1 MKPYTRKVANR
12 LVIRWAFGIVCLP
25 AVVAGLGC
33 RSVAVPEDHEPPWDV
48 ARAEVIRWQPD
59 DPSFGQDFALE
70 ASGLAASAHV
80 LYVPSEKYARLL
92 VIDLKDQARARV
104 RRLVVP
110 KYSELEAVAVID
122 GGVLLCDE
130 AHATVYEV
138 TLGDGDRSTSDLE
151 SEPLVARELLLDG
164 VDVEGDKIGFEGIE
178 VDRDGGTVFLLL
190 ERRETDVGGCVSR
203 IYRLRRQGRSLTSD
217 RGPLNVALPDCT
229 WRLTGLAWWGERM
242 IALKTQYPGER
253 YEVVTVDLTTGAA
266 LVVLDLTEFLRAL
279 EKEGWSNNVEAI
291 AVTGDGA
298 LWLVSDNA
306 VTGIIDDPLPPP
318 AESRTLLLRIPPTAA
333 PRE

>member
-1 MKPYTRKVANR
+1 MRKSSNR
-12 LVIRWAFGIVCLP
+12 LVTRWAFGIVCLT
-25 AVVAGLGC
+25 AVIAGLGC

-59 DPSFGQDFALE
+59 DPLFGQDFALE
-70 ASGLAASAHV
+70 ASGLAVSEHV

-92 VIDLKDQARARV
+92 VIDLEDDARARV
-104 RRLVVP
+104 WRLMVP
-110 KYSELEAVAVID
+110 KHSELEAVAVID

-138 TLGDGDRSTSDLE
+138 TFGNGDRSAAELDPG
-151 SEPLVARELLLDG
+151 PLAARELPLDG
-164 VDVEGDKIGFEGIE
+164 VDVEGGKIGFEGIE
-178 VDRDGGTVFLLL
+178 VDRDSGAVFLLL
-190 ERRETDVGGCVSR
+190 ERRETDVGSCVSR
-203 IYRLRRQGRSLTSD
+203 IYRLRRQEGRLTAEGD
-217 RGPLNVALPDCT
+217 PLNVALPDCT
-229 WRLTGLAWWGERM
+229 WRLTGLAWWDERM

-253 YEVVTVDLTTGAA
+253 YEVVTIDLTTGAA
-266 LVVLDLTEFLRAL
+266 LVVLDLTELLRAL

-318 AESRTLLLRIPPTAA
+318 AKSRTLLLRIPPTAA
-333 PRE
+333 ARE

>member
-1 MKPYTRKVANR
+1 MRKSSNR
-12 LVIRWAFGIVCLP
+12 LVTRWAFGIACLT
-25 AVVAGLGC
+25 AVIAGLGC

-70 ASGLAASAHV
+70 ASGLAVSEHV

-92 VIDLKDQARARV
+92 VIDLEDDARARV
-104 RRLVVP
+104 WRLMVP
-110 KYSELEAVAVID
+110 KHSELEAVAVID

-138 TLGDGDRSTSDLE
+138 TLGNGDRSAADLDPG
-151 SEPLVARELLLDG
+151 PLAARELPLDG
-164 VDVEGDKIGFEGIE
+164 VDVEGGKIGFEGIE
-178 VDRDGGTVFLLL
+178 VDRDSGAVFLLL

-203 IYRLRRQGRSLTSD
+203 IYRLRRQEGRLTAEGD
-217 RGPLNVALPDCT
+217 PLNVALPDCT
-229 WRLTGLAWWGERM
+229 WRLTGLAWWDERM

-253 YEVVTVDLTTGAA
+253 YEVVTINLTTGAA
-266 LVVLDLTEFLRAL
+266 LVVLDLTELLRAL

-318 AESRTLLLRIPPTAA
+318 AGSRTLLLRIPPTAA
-333 PRE
+333 ARE

>member
-1 MKPYTRKVANR
+1 MRKVVHR
-12 LVIRWAFGIVCLP
+12 LVIRWAFGMVCLP

-33 RSVAVPEDHEPPWDV
+33 RSAAVPEDHEPPWDV

-59 DPSFGQDFALE
+59 DPSFGQEFALE
-70 ASGLAASAHV
+70 ASGLAVSAHL
-80 LYVPSEKYARLL
+80 LYVSSEKYARLL
-92 VIDLKDQARARV
+92 VIDLEGEAQTRV
-104 RRLVVP
+104 RRLEVP
-110 KYSELEAVAVID
+110 RRSELEAVAVIAD
-122 GGVLLCDE
+122 GMLLCDE

-138 TLGDGDRSTSDLE
+138 TIGDDARSAADLDP
-151 SEPLVARELLLDG
+151 EPLVARELPLDG
-164 VDVEGDKIGFEGIE
+164 VDVEGGKIGFEGIE
-178 VDRDGGTVFLLL
+178 VDRDGGAVYLLL
-190 ERRETDVGGCVSR
+190 ERSETDVGGCVSQ
-203 IYRLRRQGRSLTSD
+203 IYRLRRKGERLTAD

-229 WRLTGLAWWGERM
+229 WRLTGLAWWGKQM

-266 LVVLDLTEFLRAL
+266 QVVLDVTEVLRAL
-279 EKEGWSNNVEAI
+279 EKEGWSNNVEGI

-318 AESRTLLLRIPPTAA
+318 AESRTLLLRIPPTEA

>member
-1 MKPYTRKVANR
+1 MRRGHRQVT
-12 LVIRWAFGIVCLP
+12 RWAIGIVCLP

-33 RSVAVPEDHEPPWDV
+33 RSAAVPEDQEPPWDV
-48 ARAEVIRWQPD
+48 AQAEVVQWQPD
-59 DPSFGQDFALE
+59 DPSFGQNFALE
-70 ASGLAASAHV
+70 ASGLAVSEHV

-92 VIDLKDQARARV
+92 VIDLEDDARARV

-110 KYSELEAVAVID
+110 EHSELEAVAVID

-138 TLGDGDRSTSDLE
+138 TFGDGDRTTANLE
-151 SEPLVARELLLDG
+151 NEPLVALELPLDG

-178 VDRDGGTVFLLL
+178 VDRDGSIVFLLL
-190 ERRETDVGGCVSR
+190 ERRETDGGGCVSR
-203 IYRLRRQGRSLTSD
+203 IYRLRRQGRRLTAD
-217 RGPLNVALPDCT
+217 RDPLNVALPDCT

-253 YEVVTVDLTTGAA
+253 YEVVTVDLGTGATV
-266 LVVLDLTEFLRAL
+266 VVLDVTELLRSLA
-279 EKEGWSNNVEAI
+279 KKGWSNNVEGI
-291 AVTGDGA
+291 ALTDDGA

-306 VTGIIDDPLPPP
+306 VTGIIDDPLPPV
-318 AESRTLLLRIPPTAA
+318 AESRTLLLRIPATAA
-333 PRE
+333 TRD

>member
-1 MKPYTRKVANR
+1 VAQ
-12 LVIRWAFGIVCLP
+12 
-25 AVVAGLGC
+25 
-33 RSVAVPEDHEPPWDV
+33 
-48 ARAEVIRWQPD
+48 AEVVQWQPD
-59 DPSFGQDFALE
+59 DPSFGQNFALE
-70 ASGLAASAHV
+70 ASGLAVSEHV

-92 VIDLKDQARARV
+92 VIDLEDDARARV

-110 KYSELEAVAVID
+110 EHSELEAVAVID

-138 TLGDGDRSTSDLE
+138 TFGDGDRTTANLE
-151 SEPLVARELLLDG
+151 NEPLVALELPLDG

-178 VDRDGGTVFLLL
+178 VDRDGSIVFLLL
-190 ERRETDVGGCVSR
+190 ERRETDGGGCVSR
-203 IYRLRRQGRSLTSD
+203 IYRLRRQGRRLTAD
-217 RGPLNVALPDCT
+217 RDPLNVALPDCT

-253 YEVVTVDLTTGAA
+253 YEIVAVDLATGAA
-266 LVVLDLTEFLRAL
+266 RVVLDLTVLLRAL
-279 EKEGWSNNVEAI
+279 AREGWSNNVEGI

-306 VTGIIDDPLPPP
+306 VTGIVDDPLPPP
-318 AESRTLLLRIPPTAA
+318 CRSRTLLLRIPPAA
-333 PRE
+333 VTNE

>member
-1 MKPYTRKVANR
+1 MRKSSNRPVTRC
-12 LVIRWAFGIVCLP
+12 AFGIVCLT
-25 AVVAGLGC
+25 AVIAGLGC
-33 RSVAVPEDHEPPWDV
+33 RSAAVQEDHEPPWDV

-59 DPSFGQDFALE
+59 DPAFGQDFALE
-70 ASGLAASAHV
+70 ASGLAVSAHV

-92 VIDLKDQARARV
+92 VIDLEDDARARV

-110 KYSELEAVAVID
+110 KHSELEAVAVID

-138 TLGDGDRSTSDLE
+138 TFGDGDRTTANLE
-151 SEPLVARELLLDG
+151 NEPLVALELPLDG
-164 VDVEGDKIGFEGIE
+164 VDVEGGKIGFEGIE

-190 ERRETDVGGCVSR
+190 ERRETDVGSCVSR
-203 IYRLRRQGRSLTSD
+203 IYRLRRQEGRLTAD
-217 RGPLNVALPDCT
+217 RGPVNVALPDCT

-253 YEVVTVDLTTGAA
+253 YEVVTIDLTTGAA
-266 LVVLDLTEFLRAL
+266 LVVLDLTELLRAL

-333 PRE
+333 ARE

>member
-1 MKPYTRKVANR
+1 MRRVAHR
-12 LVIRWAFGIVCLP
+12 PFIRWAFGIVCLP
-25 AVVAGLGC
+25 AVVAALGC

-59 DPSFGQDFALE
+59 DPAFGQDFALE
-70 ASGLAASAHV
+70 ASGLAVSAHV

-92 VIDLKDQARARV
+92 VIDLKDVARARV
-104 RRLVVP
+104 RRLAVP

-138 TLGDGDRSTSDLE
+138 TIGDDDRSTSDLE
-151 SEPLVARELLLDG
+151 DEPLVARELFLDG
-164 VDVEGDKIGFEGIE
+164 VDVEGGKIGFEGIE
-178 VDRDGGTVFLLL
+178 VDSDGGAVFLLL
-190 ERRETDVGGCVSR
+190 ERSETDVGGCVSR
-203 IYRLRRQGRSLTSD
+203 IYRLRRQEERLTAD

-253 YEVVTVDLTTGAA
+253 YEVVTVDLETGAA
-266 LVVLDLTEFLRAL
+266 LVVLELTEFLRAL
-279 EKEGWSNNVEAI
+279 AKEGWSNNVEAI

-298 LWLVSDNA
+298 LWLASDNA
-306 VTGIIDDPLPPP
+306 VTGIIDDALPPP

-333 PRE
+333 PGE

>member
-1 MKPYTRKVANR
+1 MRNAAHR
-12 LVIRWAFGIVCLP
+12 LVTQSAFGIVCLT

-33 RSVAVPEDHEPPWDV
+33 RSAAVPEDHEPPWDV
-48 ARAEVIRWQPD
+48 ARAEVIEWQPD
-59 DPSFGQDFALE
+59 DPSFGQGFALE
-70 ASGLAASAHV
+70 ASGLAVSEHV
-80 LYVPSEKYARLL
+80 LYVSSEKYARLL
-92 VIDLKDQARARV
+92 VIDLKDDARTRV
-104 RRLVVP
+104 LRLVVP
-110 KYSELEAVAVID
+110 KHSELEAVAVID

-138 TLGDGDRSTSDLE
+138 TFGDGDRSAADLE
-151 SEPLVARELLLDG
+151 GEPLVARELPLDG

-190 ERRETDVGGCVSR
+190 ERRENDGGGCVSR
-203 IYRLRRQGRSLTSD
+203 IYRLRRQGRRLTAD
-217 RGPLNVALPDCT
+217 RDPLNVALPDCT
-229 WRLTGLAWWGERM
+229 WRLTGLAWWGEQM

-266 LVVLDLTEFLRAL
+266 VVVLDVTELLRSL
-279 EKEGWSNNVEAI
+279 EKKGWSNNVEAI
-291 AVTGDGA
+291 AVTEDGA

>member
-1 MKPYTRKVANR
+1 MRKLSNR
-12 LVIRWAFGIVCLP
+12 LVTRGAFGIVCLT
-25 AVVAGLGC
+25 AVIAGLGC
-33 RSVAVPEDHEPPWDV
+33 RSAAVPEDQKPPWDV

-70 ASGLAASAHV
+70 ASGLAVSEHV

-92 VIDLKDQARARV
+92 VIDLKDDARARV
-104 RRLVVP
+104 RRLMVP
-110 KYSELEAVAVID
+110 KHSELEAVAVID

-138 TLGDGDRSTSDLE
+138 TFGNRDRSAADLDPG
-151 SEPLVARELLLDG
+151 PLAVRELPLDG
-164 VDVEGDKIGFEGIE
+164 VDVEGGKIGFEGIE

-190 ERRETDVGGCVSR
+190 ERRETDVGSCVSR
-203 IYRLRRQGRSLTSD
+203 IYRFRRQEGRLTAEGD
-217 RGPLNVALPDCT
+217 PLNVALPDCT
-229 WRLTGLAWWGERM
+229 WRLTGLAWWDERM

-279 EKEGWSNNVEAI
+279 EKKGWSNNVEAI

-318 AESRTLLLRIPPTAA
+318 AESRTLLLRIPPAA
-333 PRE
+333 AARE